1 MTLTNS
7 GNFVLRERLVDQKG
21 CQQLFIRQ
29 ANVHYIYITYVRTT
43 GIKV

>member
-29 ANVHYIYITYVRTT
+29 TNVHYIYITYVRTT